1 MKRLM
6 LLLLLVSLG
15 LNVGL
20 GLSLRRVRDDAA
32 QAVAACRFR
41 DGDRPGEGM
50 RGEGRGLHDER
61 RFDPERHG
69 RLLKLRERMQP
80 RVDGL
85 RDEVE
90 AARTALREALR
101 SPDLDRAAIL
111 PLVRAMTAAQARL
124 DSTVAEALVEDL
136 GSMTVEERREFLRL
150 LPWERGPRP
159 PR

>member
-1 MKRLM
+1 MKRLL

-20 GLSLRRVRDDAA
+20 GLALRRVHDDASD
-32 QAVAACRFR
+32 AVAACRFR
-41 DGDRPGEGM
+41 DEGGPGGEM
-50 RGEGRGLHDER
+50 RGDGHGPRQDR

-80 RVDGL
+80 RVGGL

-90 AARTALREALR
+90 TARLALREALN

-136 GSMTVEERREFLRL
+136 GGMTVEERREFLRL
-150 LPWERGPRP
+150 MPWERGQRP
-159 PR
+159 PH

>member
-1 MKRLM
+1 MKRLL

-20 GLSLRRVRDDAA
+20 GLALRRVRDDASA
-32 QAVAACRFR
+32 AVAACRFR
-41 DGDRPGEGM
+41 YDAGPGGGM
-50 RGEGRGLHDER
+50 RGEGRGQLPNR

-69 RLLKLRERMQP
+69 RLQELRERMRP

-90 AARTALREALR
+90 SARLALREALN

-136 GSMTVEERREFLRL
+136 GSMTVEERREFLKM
-150 LPWERGPRP
+150 LPWEHGSRP

>member
-1 MKRLM
+1 MKRLL

-15 LNVGL
+15 LNAGL
-20 GLSLRRVRDDAA
+20 GLALRRVRDDAA

-41 DGDRPGEGM
+41 DDPHPGAGM
-50 RGEGRGLHDER
+50 RGEGRRPGEER

-69 RLLKLRERMQP
+69 RLLKLRERMRP

-90 AARTALREALR
+90 VARTALREALS
-101 SPDLDRAAIL
+101 SPELDRAAIL

-136 GSMTVEERREFLRL
+136 GGMTFEERREFLRL

>member
-1 MKRLM
+1 MKRLL

-20 GLSLRRVRDDAA
+20 GLALRRVRADAA
-32 QAVAACRFR
+32 VAVAACRFHD
-41 DGDRPGEGM
+41 DGGPGGGM
-50 RGEGRGLHDER
+50 RGGGQGLGPDH

-90 AARTALREALR
+90 TARQALREALS
-101 SPDLDRAAIL
+101 SPDLDRSAVL

-136 GSMTVEERREFLRL
+136 GSMTLEERREFLRL